1 MQVNTNMNSVLAS
14 NALASANKDAALAMQ
29 RISTTSR
36 INSAS
41 DDPAGLVTA
50 IRLKTQI
57 GSLTKANQNINS
69 GIGALQVMDSTLG
82 EISSILMNMKEL
94 AVSSTNGAA
103 SADDRTANNTA
114 FQEYLTQI
122 TSVSSAAKWNGVS
135 LLASTTGISIRTG
148 AATTDTQT
156 IATYDTQQIPLG
168 FTVAAAA
175 AVDTAAHAAAAET
188 LVDTAITTISGYQ
201 SKVGAMLNMMDTKTN
216 VNNALITSNTTG
228 YASIT
233 NADLATETA
242 NLASAQIRQN
252 AASAMFAQSNTISKE
267 IVSYLLKGL

>member
-1 MQVNTNMNSVLAS
+1 M
-14 NALASANKDAALAMQ
+14 
-29 RISTTSR
+29 
-36 INSAS
+36 
-41 DDPAGLVTA
+41 
-50 IRLKTQI
+50 
-57 GSLTKANQNINS
+57 
-69 GIGALQVMDSTLG
+69 
-82 EISSILMNMKEL
+82 
-94 AVSSTNGAA
+94 
-103 SADDRTANNTA
+103 
-114 FQEYLTQI
+114 
-122 TSVSSAAKWNGVS
+122 
-135 LLASTTGISIRTG
+135 
-148 AATTDTQT
+148 
-156 IATYDTQQIPLG
+156 
-168 FTVAAAA
+168 AAAA

>member
-1 MQVNTNMNSVLAS
+1 MQVNSNMNSVLAS

-50 IRLKTQI
+50 TRLKTQI

-94 AVSSTNGAA
+94 AVSSSNGAA

-122 TSVSSAAKWNGVS
+122 TSMSSAAKWNGVS
-135 LLASTTGISIRTG
+135 LLASTAGISVRTG
-148 AATTDTQT
+148 SATTDTQT

-175 AVDTAAHAAAAET
+175 AVDTTAHATAAEG
-188 LVDTAITTISGYQ
+188 LVDTAITTVAGYQ
-201 SKVGAMLNMMDTKTN
+201 SKVGAMLNMMDTKSN
-216 VNNALITSNTTG
+216 VNNALITANTTG

-242 NLASAQIRQN
+242 NLASTQIRQN

>member
-1 MQVNTNMNSVLAS
+1 MQINTNMNSVLAS

-148 AATTDTQT
+148 SATTDTQT